1 MSVSSLQLVRHFET
15 RTAEAIAVIQHMTQ
29 LLDRVK
35 EGVER
40 IATERQQAL
49 TALARAYLP
58 TLDKG
63 ALQNAEKLT
72 GFRGFS
78 RRDPLDAM
86 AHQLAVLKKT
96 AARIKAEERYIRRE
110 FLVGP
115 HGELTREIEE
125 RRSLLEPWARECG
138 RFESVEGFQELIESQ
153 YDTPEYAESIFSAR
167 YWRLWRAGDSICEAL
182 GMGDFGDEVLPA
194 YQKVAAERLKWMRQ
208 VDEVEQRIEAI
219 HALVQQHDEALARQP
234 GLPDEILASCWE
246 ALAEHMTH
254 ADMALL
260 EQWLGEEPDRARLI
274 ALRRAAGLGAKA
286 DFLED
291 LVAGLDAQIT
301 GLRARLGKY
310 QRKSQK
316 FSRGKYVGQG
326 FPETYLDQK
335 FGEKSKKMRT
345 NAEKTQVLVDRMLRY
360 DRYDRF
366 DLSNDPELWWI
377 EFTGKRPTRYSP
389 RVRSWYDRNPDRRP
403 TLDIDEEHARA
414 VAEAA
419 AAQAD
424 GDDLGYIS

>member
-35 EGVER
+35 AAAEQ

-49 TALARAYLP
+49 TALAQAYLP

-63 ALQNAEKLT
+63 ALQSAEKLT

-86 AHQLAVLKKT
+86 AHQLQVLKKT
-96 AARIKAEERYIRRE
+96 VARIRAEERYIRRE

-115 HGELTREIEE
+115 HGELTHEVAE
-125 RRSLLEPWARECG
+125 RRSLLDPWERECA
-138 RFESVEGFQELIESQ
+138 RFESLEGFQELIESH
-153 YDTPEYAESIFSAR
+153 YDTPGYVQSIFSAR
-167 YWRLWRAGDSICEAL
+167 YWKLWRMGDSICEAL
-182 GMGDFGDEVLPA
+182 EMGDFGDEVLPA
-194 YQKVAAERLKWMRQ
+194 YQKVAGERLKWMRQ
-208 VDEVEQRIEAI
+208 VEEVQQQIEAI
-219 HALVQQHDEALARQP
+219 HTLVQQHDEALARQP
-234 GLPDEILASCWE
+234 RLPGEVLNSCWG
-246 ALAEHMTH
+246 ALVEHLTH

-286 DFLED
+286 DFLQD
-291 LVAGLDAQIT
+291 LLSGLDAQIT
-301 GLRARLGKY
+301 GLRARLAKY
-310 QRKSQK
+310 QRKAQK
-316 FSRGKYVGQG
+316 FSRGKYVGRG
-326 FPETYLDQK
+326 FPESYLDQK
-335 FGEKSKKMRT
+335 FGEKSKKMRA
-345 NAEKTQVLVDRMLRY
+345 NAEKTQVLVDRMVRY
-360 DRYDRF
+360 DSYDRF
-366 DLSNDPELWWI
+366 GLSNDPELWWF

-389 RVRSWYDRNPDRRP
+389 RVRSWYDRNPTRRP
-403 TLDIDEEHARA
+403 TLDVDEEHARA
-414 VAEAA
+414 IAEAA